1 MICPGPNS
9 CAATANWVER
19 TSSPSGSHS
28 RRGRLSTAYLNNSRH
43 NPWCCILLHWLPTQ
57 PHGESLMGMFARYL
71 KYSRQTIVRAKHEAD
86 RFGSPEIDPEHILL
100 ALLNDP
106 VLTSRTMQGISEK
119 EIVMTIRA
127 HIPGGERNPLPHDL
141 ELSKTAREALV
152 SAEREA
158 DKLGHRDIRNE
169 HILLGLVESG
179 NSFAAKLLTK

>member
-1 MICPGPNS
+1 
-9 CAATANWVER
+9 V
-19 TSSPSGSHS
+19 
-28 RRGRLSTAYLNNSRH
+28 L
-43 NPWCCILLHWLPTQ
+43 WCCILLYGLPAQ

-106 VLTSRTMQGISEK
+106 VWTSRTMQGISEK
-119 EIVMTIRA
+119 EIVMTIEA
-127 HIPGGERNPLPHDL
+127 HIPWGERSPLPHDL

-152 SAEREA
+152 LAEGEA

-169 HILLGLVESG
+169 HILLGLLESG
-179 NSFAAKLLTK
+179 NSFAAKLLAKEGVSAGHLRSQIEASSS